1 MSLFKDA
8 GKNRR
13 YTDFYELY
21 KKKRSNTAFELTE
34 IEPEGTFR
42 GCDVVDYYETE
53 EQLNGVSSGVRRYLT
68 IETPAR
74 LDFSPGDRLKS
85 LKDDVIW
92 IIRKATVKDDNR
104 AKDKS
109 MRPIKVTV
117 LELWG

>member
-42 GCDVVDYYETE
+42 GCDVVDYYENE
-53 EQLNGVSSGVRRYLT
+53 EQLNGVYTGVRRYLT

-74 LDFSPGDRLKS
+74 LKFSPGDRLKS

-92 IIRKATVKDDNR
+92 IIRKATIKDDNR

>member
-8 GKNRR
+8 GKNRK

-21 KKKRSNTAFELTE
+21 KKKKSNTAFELIDTN
-34 IEPEGTFR
+34 PECQFR
-42 GCDVVDYYETE
+42 ACDLVDYYESE
-53 EQLNGVSSGVRRYLT
+53 EQLNGVSNGVRRHLT

-74 LDFSPGDRLKS
+74 CEFHPGDRLIA
-85 LKDDVIW
+85 LKDQTKW
-92 IIRKATVKDDNR
+92 IVGKVTIKDDNR

>member
-8 GKNRR
+8 GKNRK

-21 KKKRSNTAFELTE
+21 KKKKSNTAFELTE

-53 EQLNGVSSGVRRYLT
+53 DQLNGVSSGVMRHLT

-74 LDFSPGDRLKS
+74 LSFSPGDRLKA
-85 LKDDVIW
+85 LKDGNTW
-92 IIRKATVKDDNR
+92 IISKVTVKDDNR

-109 MRPIKVTV
+109 MRPSKKTI